1 MGIVIKDK
9 FKLSFLS
16 FLVKFS
22 TLLLAYP
29 QFFVVCQRHGNNP
42 TWASRSE
49 RLHRPDRFR
58 VGHSGSSAIQK
69 APQSM
74 EVSYLTDT
82 GTALRSLEER
92 FAQVTKGIHST
103 HQDLEREN

>member
-16 FLVKFS
+16 FLVKIAP
-22 TLLLAYP
+22 LLAYP

-82 GTALRSLEER
+82 GTALRSLEEQ
-92 FAQVTKGIHST
+92 FAQVTKGIHSSY
-103 HQDLEREN
+103 QDLKREN